1 MGNGIVQ
8 ERLLIMEKC
17 SSLFGEW
24 LICNSDRI
32 GLSPLWAPRKEEGQV
47 KRRGESDSAS
57 SPEEI
62 AAGGSKK

>member
-1 MGNGIVQ
+1 VT
-8 ERLLIMEKC
+8 
-17 SSLFGEW
+17 
-24 LICNSDRI
+24 D
-32 GLSPLWAPRKEEGQV
+32 LWAPRKEEGQV